1 MLRIALA
8 ASLLLPAA
16 LLASSAGA
24 AAPEDCDPGVTVPL
38 RTKRVAYGAT
48 AVRSLNA
55 FRRPGRSLL
64 LHFGLRNAN
73 DVRTVFGVLGVRTD
87 RSCTPRWYRVQLPA
101 WPNGQTG
108 WVRAQDV
115 TLTTLR
121 ARIEID
127 LSERTVTL
135 FRDGRP
141 VLTTVAAVGSPS
153 TPTPTGSFY
162 VTQRFVTSN
171 PYGVY
176 GPRILVISAF
186 SPVLRSWPQGGP
198 VAIHGTNT
206 PYELGFAVSHGC
218 IRVRNDAVL
227 RIHREAREGTPVEI
241 RM

>member
-8 ASLLLPAA
+8 AALLTAA
-16 LLASSAGA
+16 LVVSSPST
-24 AAPEDCDPGVTVPL
+24 AAPRGCDPNATVPL
-38 RTKRVAYGAT
+38 RTQRVAYGAT
-48 AVRSLNA
+48 AARPLNA

-87 RSCTPRWYRVQLPA
+87 RSCAPRWYRVQLPA
-101 WPNGQTG
+101 WPNGQSG

-115 TLTTLR
+115 TVTTLR

-127 LSERTVTL
+127 LSERRVTL

-141 VLTTVAAVGSPS
+141 VLSAVAAVGSPS

-162 VTQRFVTSN
+162 VNQRFVTSN

-176 GPRILVISAF
+176 GPRIVGISAF

-218 IRVRNDAVL
+218 VRVRNDAVL
-227 RIHREAREGTPVEI
+227 RIHREAHEGTPVEI